1 MFVKTVLFRFRRLPV
16 RRHQL
21 LSYFYR
27 YWLKI
32 ITGRPNARHEKSSKT
47 TGAGKSP
54 KTPLQDSRQTTEN
67 TENHKLKQ
75 ACFIVLLN
83 CTLNYGQIILANNS
97 HTNPYNNSTARPTV
111 VLRNYRS

>member
-32 ITGRPNARHEKSSKT
+32 TTGRPNACHEKSSKR

-54 KTPLQDSRQTTEN
+54 KTPLQDSRQTTEHRKSQ
-67 TENHKLKQ
+67 TKASSFYSISQLYAKLRP
-75 ACFIVLLN
+75 
-83 CTLNYGQIILANNS
+83 NYFS
-97 HTNPYNNSTARPTV
+97 
-111 VLRNYRS
+111 